1 MTRALWAALVVLL
14 LAGCGPSEV
23 ERRAVAAL
31 RDPGT
36 RVVRFSELAYAP
48 LAFPSR
54 TAFDIDGASPVV
66 EIPLWGR
73 SYAKGFALPASAGEM
88 RVIIS
93 STYNGDGLFFA
104 MLTVLDAEMRPLMTT
119 EVNAARQWERWI
131 GVPIQVEVP
140 VLLAGDLRRQARY
153 VVVHTTGAVE
163 LAEQEAFEPFQV
175 TQRGPVIFFV
185 PSVPPREPTAPKR
198 PRRAAIGSVVI
209 ELAPPLI

>member
-1 MTRALWAALVVLL
+1 MTRALRAVLAVLL
-14 LAGCGPSEV
+14 LAGCGPSTA
-23 ERRAVAAL
+23 ERQAVGVL
-31 RDPGT
+31 RDPST
-36 RVVRFSELAYAP
+36 RVTRFGELAYAP

-54 TAFDIDGASPVV
+54 TVFDIDGASPVV
-66 EIPLWGR
+66 EIAMWGW
-73 SYAKGFALPASAGEM
+73 SYAKGFVLPASAGEM
-88 RVIIS
+88 RVKVS
-93 STYNGDGLFFA
+93 STYNGDGLFFP

-153 VVVHTTGAVE
+153 LVVHTTGAVE

-175 TQRGPVIFFV
+175 AQRGPVIFFV

>member
-1 MTRALWAALVVLL
+1 MTPPLRALLLLVL
-14 LAGCGPSEV
+14 LAGCERGPSVV

-36 RVVRFSELAYAP
+36 RVVRFGELGYAP

-66 EIPLWGR
+66 EIAVWGR

-93 STYNGDGLFFA
+93 STYNGGGMFFP

-119 EVNAARQWERWI
+119 EVNAARQWER
-131 GVPIQVEVP
+131 GMSIQVP

-175 TQRGPVIFFV
+175 AQRGPVIFV
-185 PSVPPREPTAPKR
+185 GPSLPPREPTAPKR

-209 ELAPPLI
+209 ELVPPLL